1 MYRNIIKVMKF
12 GQKPITTFGV
22 LVATAIFGIAA
33 RDIRGQ
39 QRNIKPK
46 RNNNIA
52 AAPSKP
58 RPPKTP
64 KQPDSVSLPVQ
75 ASNAPTSVS
84 AVNTAVPDFL
94 SGEASVTVNPK
105 QPTVIRLGLAQN
117 AVSIVEFPASDG
129 IYYIHEGNPKLASIF
144 QSPTKESD
152 RSITIYPG
160 ESFLPAR
167 DGSSPSTAISL
178 QMRSGLV
185 LILELVPV
193 NDIRKNAH
201 RCVIRYNRDDVIA
214 ARRTA
219 GLAFDL
225 GEDVKT
231 LPGPTSKAASKLML
245 GSPDDTDAQPKLS
258 GENPVLRH
266 QSAIV
271 EVKAGGARK
280 QSSGRKAVAASD
292 QEISLLANKRLAD
305 SIRDPKKNLGTWSK
319 QSAGIELAVTKV
331 TEVDAELRLVVIAV
345 RNGTTENL
353 RLLPGSPEI
362 LVQTSD
368 DKGNSLQM
376 ERVERRYV
384 ESTSLEGLVQPGAT
398 VYYALV
404 YRAPILGTNQNI
416 RVLVSHREAADAPVT
431 LPLSS
436 AGTGKE

>member
-1 MYRNIIKVMKF
+1 MKF
-12 GQKPITTFGV
+12 RQKPIITFGV
-22 LVATAIFGIAA
+22 LIAMAILGIAA
-33 RDIRGQ
+33 RDISGQ
-39 QRNIKPK
+39 QRSGKPN
-46 RNNNIA
+46 RNNNISA
-52 AAPSKP
+52 ARSKP

-64 KQPDSVSLPVQ
+64 QQPDSVSLPVP
-75 ASNAPTSVS
+75 ASYAPTSVS
-84 AVNTAVPDFL
+84 VVNTAVPDFL
-94 SGEASVTVNPK
+94 SGEASVTVNPR

-231 LPGPTSKAASKLML
+231 PPGPTSKAASKLMQ
-245 GSPDDTDAQPKLS
+245 GSRGPDDNDAQPKLS
-258 GENPVLRH
+258 GENPALRH

-271 EVKAGGARK
+271 EVKAGGACK
-280 QSSGRKAVAASD
+280 QSSGRKTVAASD

-305 SIRDPKKNLGTWSK
+305 SIRDPKKNFGTWSK

-362 LVQTSD
+362 QVQTSD

-398 VYYALV
+398 VYYTLV
-404 YRAPILGTNQNI
+404 YRGPILGSNQNI

-436 AGTGKE
+436 AETGKE